1 MPKYSVGVY
10 NAEVREMVRAGQR
23 HPNLKDSWADT
34 HYFDCDASDRGEAMS
49 KMSRRYPKNL
59 GYIVADVLEYK

>member
-1 MPKYSVGVY
+1 
-10 NAEVREMVRAGQR
+10 MVRAGQR

-34 HYFDCDASDRGEAMS
+34 HYFDCDAADRGEAMS

-59 GYIVADVLEYK
+59 GYVIADVLEYK